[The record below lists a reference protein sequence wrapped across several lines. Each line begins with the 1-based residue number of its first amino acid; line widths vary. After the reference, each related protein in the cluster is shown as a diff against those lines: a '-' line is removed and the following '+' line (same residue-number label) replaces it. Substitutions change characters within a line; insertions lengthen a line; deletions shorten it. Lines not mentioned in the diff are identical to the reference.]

1 MKLRLFALT
10 LLLGASSFAHPAAP
24 ARALNLTDAQKSQM
38 KSIREQTRS
47 TVKPVAVQLHQNRQ
61 ALKAAIKANDT
72 TQIQALS
79 KTQGELRGQI
89 AAIRNQ
95 SRAQIYAGL
104 TSDQRKMID
113 DRQGRL
119 RQRLNQRLKSR
130 PEMN

>member
-95 SRAQIYAGL
+95 SRAQ
-104 TSDQRKMID
+104 
-113 DRQGRL
+113 
-119 RQRLNQRLKSR
+119 
-130 PEMN
+130 